1 MISDD
6 NNPIIE
12 ALQNESQL
20 VSLAKTG
27 DADAFVQLYDAY
39 VEGVYRYVYFRV
51 INDKAAEDLTSQVFR
66 EAWENLHSCPMDGS
80 TFVKWI
86 YEIGN
91 NLVLGYYKTDLK
103 SHAIDI
109 DFLSV
114 PADYGLN
121 KEVQDLIKLEVMRNH
136 LRFLAAEPKQNLI
149 LKFINY
155 WTTNR
160 NIGHILS
167 KLEGDI
173 HTLQVSTLQTVAKF
187 LEYLNLGRE
196 IKPSPAFN
204 ARTRLWLTQYLQFHS
219 SRPQRISTVR
229 RISVIYVILI
239 LAFLVTGTAKAQS
252 ALPGD
257 VLYGWK
263 RTSEQALQTISI
275 DPVGTD
281 IFLANRRLNEL
292 IAVEKDPAR
301 SNTALNDY
309 YDALNH
315 LKSTGDPVT
324 SARILPVLKAHK
336 ERLNESG
343 LSTAS
348 LDNYLTTAANPTTVT
363 TSVQNSP
370 SENIVVGNNSN
381 IAPPVS
387 NGAQNQVIPVAP
399 GISSDSGLSVIGAP
413 TIVASQPAQIPSPVP
428 TTAVEILTLVPAVTN
443 VPAVVAPITTDVPTV
458 DASLATQAPTDA
470 ALAPTNVPSVVAH
483 PPTQAATDAVSA
495 ATSIPSAVA
504 APATQAPIVVV
515 PPPTDV
521 TSGNTN
527 PVAPATPQAP
537 SVVVPPPTDVS
548 SGSTNPNATTNNPGA
563 STAVATP

>member
-20 VSLAKTG
+20 VSLAKSG

-66 EAWENLHSCPMDGS
+66 DAWESLQSCPMDGS

-86 YEIGN
+86 YEIAN
-91 NLVLGYYKTDLK
+91 NLVLGYYRTDLK

-167 KLEGDI
+167 KLESDI
-173 HTLQVSTLQTVAKF
+173 HSLQVSTLQTVAKF

-219 SRPQRISTVR
+219 SRPQRTSTVLR
-229 RISVIYVILI
+229 MSVIYVILI

-292 IAVEKDPAR
+292 IAVENDPGR
-301 SNTALNDY
+301 SNIALNDY
-309 YDALNH
+309 NDALNH
-315 LKSTGDPVT
+315 LKSTGNPVT

-343 LSTAS
+343 LSTTN
-348 LDNYLTTAANPTTVT
+348 LDNFLTTAANPTTVI
-363 TSVQNSP
+363 TSIQNSP
-370 SENIVVGNNSN
+370 NENIVVGNNSN

-399 GISSDSGLSVIGAP
+399 GISPDSGLSVNGVQ
-413 TIVASQPAQIPSPVP
+413 TIIASQPAQISSPVA
-428 TTAVEILTLVPAVTN
+428 TTAVEILTLVPPVTN
-443 VPAVVAPITTDVPTV
+443 VPTV
-458 DASLATQAPTDA
+458 DASIATQAPTNA
-470 ALAPTNVPSVVAH
+470 ALAPTNIPSVVAP
-483 PPTQAATDAVSA
+483 PPTQAATDVVPA

-515 PPPTDV
+515 PPPTNV
-521 TSGNTN
+521 TSGSTN
-527 PVAPATPQAP
+527 PVAPPTPQAP

-548 SGSTNPNATTNNPGA
+548 SGSTNPIAPTNNPGA
-563 STAVATP
+563 PTAVGTP